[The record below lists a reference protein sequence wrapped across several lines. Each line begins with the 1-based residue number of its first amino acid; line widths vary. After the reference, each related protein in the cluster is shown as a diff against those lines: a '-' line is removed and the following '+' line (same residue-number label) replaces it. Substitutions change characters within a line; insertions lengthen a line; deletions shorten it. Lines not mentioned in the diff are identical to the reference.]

1 MMMATCRGTAPDS
14 ARPLLRRSPEG
25 ERPKNLFSREM
36 VDIGSGWRRSENS
49 DLENIFFFPNETF
62 VQLLDVAV
70 GEFLSLIFRPT
81 FVIF

>member
-25 ERPKNLFSREM
+25 SGPNLFSREM